1 MEPNGGDTPRHPMA
15 FPHASSASRA
25 GPALAN
31 FVRSLRK
38 AASFGYSKA
47 SAGVVDAAGTTRRYS
62 AVTSPCRSSPG
73 PGFAARGARD
83 PETRRRRS
91 AGESGDVGRRPG
103 GVPGTKMRTTRRDKE
118 DEARKEDAAHR
129 ARVLTARLLQWRF
142 ANARLEKAMARAA
155 SGAQGKL
162 LYAWLRVAELRNIH
176 AAKQIVAQR
185 WRQKIKLGRPLRTQ
199 IALLGTWEP
208 LGESHADAV
217 VELGRVLSAAAAS
230 LPLTDGA
237 QVHVRN
243 GLSLPPC
250 CVSDRSALVKISM
263 ILHTYLQLQ
272 TSLSLEL
279 LHETLLACVRTVDEI
294 EANTGMFYATGGV
307 VGSAAVELAGTIRQE
322 IAGLEEAMRLSTI
335 LTGFL
340 VQEVSLRANLVQAM
354 QKID

>member
-237 QVHVRN
+237 QVH
-243 GLSLPPC
+243 
-250 CVSDRSALVKISM
+250 
-263 ILHTYLQLQ
+263 